1 MEDLLSRFDS
11 RQLKLMGGCAV
22 VLIIAA
28 LFAYGVWPQVQELRA
43 LRDSHAVLSQV
54 NATPEGAQGEIAR
67 MTGTIE
73 ESRKRLQGDMANLPI
88 RQMEAFI
95 LGRLQTISWR
105 NDVALIGVEPAVGQ
119 SVEMY
124 REVLF
129 RVELSGDYFSLLHWL
144 EDVASE
150 LGFVVIKEYQ
160 LNVAASDPQDPV
172 LRTKL
177 LLAAYRVM
185 DS

>member
-1 MEDLLSRFDS
+1 MEHLLNQLDG
-11 RQLKLMGGCAV
+11 RQLKLIAACGAI
-22 VLIIAA
+22 VLIAA
-28 LFAYGVWPQVQELRA
+28 IVNYGFWPKIQELGA
-43 LRDSHAVLSQV
+43 LRESRAVMTQV
-54 NATPEGAQGEIAR
+54 TATQVSAEAEIAR
-67 MTGTIE
+67 LDDEVKTL
-73 ESRKRLQGDMANLPI
+73 SHRLQGDMANLPV

-95 LGRLQTISWR
+95 IGRLQNISWR
-105 NDVALIGVEPAVGQ
+105 NDITLVGVEPAIGE

-129 RVELSGDYFSLLHWL
+129 RVELSGDYFSLLDWL
-144 EDVASE
+144 GDVSSE

-160 LNVAASDPQDPV
+160 LSVADIDPQDP
-172 LRTKL
+172 LLTTKL